1 MPMLPG
7 PGALPTFL
15 YYFAF
20 TSLSVSLLLSK
31 GSGIPVSTNIP
42 YAVGM
47 VSGLVAGLL
56 GTYFNRT
63 IQVALPSSSQTIAA
77 LKETLETMGYRESPQ
92 SSESSQLM
100 DGYTVFERDGL
111 GKLLSSR
118 IFAQLEGEEV
128 AIAGRAI
135 TVKRIQR
142 QFSHG
147 DKP

>member
-1 MPMLPG
+1 MLPG
-7 PGALPTFL
+7 PGTLPTFL

-31 GSGIPVSTNIP
+31 GAGIPVSTNIP

-47 VSGLVAGLL
+47 ASGLVAGLL

-63 IQVALPSSSQTIAA
+63 IQVTLPSSPQTIAT
-77 LKETLETMGYRESPQ
+77 LKETLETMGYRESHQ
-92 SSESSQLM
+92 SSESSQFM
-100 DGYTVFERDGL
+100 DGYAVFERDGL

-118 IFAQLEGEEV
+118 IFAQLDGEDV

-135 TVKRIQR
+135 TVRQIQ
-142 QFSHG
+142 QQLSHNHT
-147 DKP
+147 P